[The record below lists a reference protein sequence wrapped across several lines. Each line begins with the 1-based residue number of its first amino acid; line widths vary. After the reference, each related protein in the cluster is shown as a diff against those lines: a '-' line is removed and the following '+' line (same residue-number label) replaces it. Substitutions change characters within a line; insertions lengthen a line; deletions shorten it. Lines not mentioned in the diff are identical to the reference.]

1 MPDFARK
8 CPIGFGPQIAV
19 WNVELEET
27 SRRKGAG
34 TDMSELYPNRL

>member
-8 CPIGFGPQIAV
+8 CPIGFGLRIAV
-19 WNVELEET
+19 WNLELEET

-34 TDMSELYPNRL
+34 TGMDEL